1 MLSTLKEAIN
11 VLSMHPTPSRTTGES
26 VADALL
32 GKYADILP
40 QGKTSTE
47 VIRELR
53 SSCIDRKRDSGK
65 SC

>member
-11 VLSMHPTPSRTTGES
+11 SLRMLPTPSRTTGES

-32 GKYADILP
+32 GKYAGVLP

-53 SSCIDRKRDSGK
+53 RSRLDRKK
-65 SC
+65 

>member
-11 VLSMHPTPSRTTGES
+11 SLRMLPTPSGTTGES

-32 GKYADILP
+32 GKYADVLP
-40 QGKTSTE
+40 QGKTSTD

-53 SSCIDRKRDSGK
+53 SSRLDRKTGLAE
-65 SC
+65 